1 MKQNSHA
8 SHHEYLISLYC
19 DNIYHRRR
27 RHCHHHNLLET
38 RLWTQHF
45 KKQELNNNNNNNNNN
60 YYYFSCHRPILP
72 GNSLEPTAI
81 PTVQA
86 SSFTLQYF
94 PYYV

>member
-60 YYYFSCHRPILP
+60 YYYLVPRLRIRGINLHPH
-72 GNSLEPTAI
+72 T
-81 PTVQA
+81 
-86 SSFTLQYF
+86 SSARGALSFL
-94 PYYV
+94 